1 MESFFKGSIYR
12 GGTSKALLLNKEDLS
27 NYQLNHIDDIVIS
40 IMGSPH
46 KRQIDGIGNGDS
58 LCSKVAIVSKSL
70 DEGVDLEYFFMQVGV
85 NDRFVDKTVNCGN
98 IASSIA
104 PFAVNSKI
112 INIEDDLSSAT
123 LKVKNINTNVIFETK
138 ICVKNGSYLPDG
150 DMSIDGVNNTYSPIE
165 LNFFNPV
172 GAKTGKLL
180 PTGNVVDNIDG
191 IDVSCIDVAV
201 PMIIIDSTKF
211 DKTGKE
217 PKDLLDEDK
226 ELLRKIE
233 KIRKKASYLMGLGDC
248 SNKVIPK
255 VCLISKPA
263 SKANSI
269 CSRYFTPFDC
279 HSTHSVSGAMC
290 LASSL
295 FIEGSIAC
303 QVINNRIEND
313 TGIINIEHPSGI
325 IPISYQ
331 VDNNQDVRK
340 INIIKM
346 GFFRTARE
354 LVRGIFFYKL

>member
-1 MESFFKGSIYR
+1 
-12 GGTSKALLLNKEDLS
+12 
-27 NYQLNHIDDIVIS
+27 
-40 IMGSPH
+40 
-46 KRQIDGIGNGDS
+46 
-58 LCSKVAIVSKSL
+58 
-70 DEGVDLEYFFMQVGV
+70 MQVGV

-150 DMSIDGVNNTYSPIE
+150 DMSIDGVNNTYSPLE

-180 PTGNVVDNIDG
+180 LTGNVVDNIDG
-191 IDVSCIDVAV
+191 IGVSCIDVAV

-233 KIRKKASYLMGLGDC
+233 KIRKKSIISYGLGR
-248 SNKVIPK
+248 
-255 VCLISKPA
+255 L
-263 SKANSI
+263 
-269 CSRYFTPFDC
+269 
-279 HSTHSVSGAMC
+279 
-290 LASSL
+290 
-295 FIEGSIAC
+295 
-303 QVINNRIEND
+303 
-313 TGIINIEHPSGI
+313 
-325 IPISYQ
+325 
-331 VDNNQDVRK
+331 
-340 INIIKM
+340 
-346 GFFRTARE
+346 
-354 LVRGIFFYKL
+354 

>member
-1 MESFFKGSIYR
+1 MESFLKGSIYR

-98 IASSIA
+98 IASSID

-150 DMSIDGVNNTYSPIE
+150 DMSIDG
-165 LNFFNPV
+165 
-172 GAKTGKLL
+172 
-180 PTGNVVDNIDG
+180 

-211 DKTGKE
+211 DKTGKD

-233 KIRKKASYLMGLGDC
+233 KIRKKHHILSYGLGR
-248 SNKVIPK
+248 
-255 VCLISKPA
+255 L
-263 SKANSI
+263 
-269 CSRYFTPFDC
+269 
-279 HSTHSVSGAMC
+279 
-290 LASSL
+290 
-295 FIEGSIAC
+295 
-303 QVINNRIEND
+303 
-313 TGIINIEHPSGI
+313 
-325 IPISYQ
+325 
-331 VDNNQDVRK
+331 
-340 INIIKM
+340 
-346 GFFRTARE
+346 
-354 LVRGIFFYKL
+354 

>member
-1 MESFFKGSIYR
+1 M
-12 GGTSKALLLNKEDLS
+12 
-27 NYQLNHIDDIVIS
+27 
-40 IMGSPH
+40 
-46 KRQIDGIGNGDS
+46 
-58 LCSKVAIVSKSL
+58 
-70 DEGVDLEYFFMQVGV
+70 
-85 NDRFVDKTVNCGN
+85 
-98 IASSIA
+98 
-104 PFAVNSKI
+104 
-112 INIEDDLSSAT
+112 
-123 LKVKNINTNVIFETK
+123 IFETK

-150 DMSIDGVNNTYSPIE
+150 DMSIDGVNNTYSPLE

-172 GAKTGKLL
+172 GAKTGKLP

-211 DKTGKE
+211 DKTGKD
-217 PKDLLDEDK
+217 PKDLLNEDK

-279 HSTHSVSGAMC
+279 HSTHSVSGTMC

-303 QVINNRIEND
+303 
-313 TGIINIEHPSGI
+313 
-325 IPISYQ
+325 
-331 VDNNQDVRK
+331 
-340 INIIKM
+340 
-346 GFFRTARE
+346 
-354 LVRGIFFYKL
+354 